1 MLKEKTFDTGVV
13 KINYAE
19 GPPSGP
25 SLLLLHGFTGR
36 WQGFLPLLPVLS
48 LKWHIYAPDHR
59 GHGKSGH
66 VAGRYGAEDYLVDI
80 EAFVRGVVEAPA
92 VVFGHSL
99 GALFALALAGRQ
111 PEHVRGLIVGDMPL
125 PPKTWAAM
133 PTNQEF
139 YFSLRDLAARK
150 TSIAELTRLLAELTV
165 PRTDPPVRYK
175 DAPDVLSVEL
185 REWAKSVSQ
194 LDPDV
199 VALHAQGRLHELM
212 QDFDFEG
219 MLRSVSCPTLLL
231 QADPSQGGIMTDHDV
246 EYAMSLVAESYHVQ
260 IRGAGHDLGMAT
272 CEVGPL
278 MRALLNFLESL

>member
-1 MLKEKTFDTGVV
+1 MLREKTFDTGVV

-25 SLLLLHGFTGR
+25 CLLLLHGFTGR
-36 WQGFLPLLPVLS
+36 WQGFLPLLPVVS
-48 LKWHIYAPDHR
+48 LKWHVYAPDHR

-66 VAGRYGAEDYLVDI
+66 VASRYGIDDYMADI
-80 EAFVRGVVEAPA
+80 EAFVRDVVEAPA

-99 GALFALALAGRQ
+99 GALFALVLAGRQ
-111 PEHVRGLIVGDMPL
+111 PERVRGLIIGDMAL
-125 PPKTWAAM
+125 SPKTWAAM

-139 YFSLRDLAARK
+139 YVCLRDLASKKA
-150 TSIAELTRLLAELTV
+150 SIAELTRLLAELTV
-165 PRTDPPVRYK
+165 PRTDPPVSYK

-199 VALHAQGRLHELM
+199 VALHAQGQLHGLM
-212 QDFDFEG
+212 QAFDFEA
-219 MLRSVSCPTLLL
+219 MLRRVSCPTLLL

-246 EYAMSLVAESYHVQ
+246 EYAMSLVAEAYHVQ
-260 IRGAGHDLGMAT
+260 IKGAGHDLGMAT
-272 CEVGPL
+272 CELGPL